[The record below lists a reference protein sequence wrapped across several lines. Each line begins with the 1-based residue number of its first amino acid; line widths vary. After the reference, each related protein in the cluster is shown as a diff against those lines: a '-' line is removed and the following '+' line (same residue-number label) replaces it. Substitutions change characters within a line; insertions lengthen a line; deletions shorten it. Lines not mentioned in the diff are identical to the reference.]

1 MNVQDMVIPTVIPS
15 EDYIINE
22 ETVLSSTKR
31 SGFLQES
38 RNKLSVLH
46 CVNPIS
52 LEPLKGDDQP
62 GLVRPQ
68 KGTEYLRAS
77 TGEDNHFTCCPLARE
92 QWQLLTWNSQ
102 VTEEN

>member
-38 RNKLSVLH
+38 RNKLSVLLCDYNQIELH
-46 CVNPIS
+46 
-52 LEPLKGDDQP
+52 G
-62 GLVRPQ
+62 
-68 KGTEYLRAS
+68 AS
-77 TGEDNHFTCCPLARE
+77 NL
-92 QWQLLTWNSQ
+92 
-102 VTEEN
+102 